1 MCETRKNKLFH
12 FSFLKSLN
20 IVILVSFVVS
30 LLLTGIVTL
39 ILNAQGK
46 LDSKAILVIVNVF
59 LVSLPLVLFILCV
72 VASAIF
78 SNSLF
83 KKKVIVR
90 KLSHIES
97 LLNIDV
103 LCLEKESAIVDG
115 SLVIKKIIPLKTVA
129 TEQYI
134 NQWLSNM
141 LRATN
146 DGGVVF
152 DTLNKQFDLE
162 LTAGVVS
169 VLHYNNEIKYSGA
182 SFKGGKTIV
191 LGSPEYTPI
200 KNKIGILKRCEED
213 ISKGC
218 QILIVAEGKEQI
230 SDNGYSGELEAIAL
244 IVLKDHVREGAFE
257 TFKWFKDNGV
267 DIKVISSDNPLVAS
281 VNAAEAG
288 IDNSDKY
295 ISLQGIE
302 SERLDDLVSQYTVFG
317 DATSEQKEAI
327 VTALKNNQQVM
338 MVGGN
343 QSGALAMKASNFA
356 VATNNSDANS
366 EKTADVILESPSLE
380 PLHSVINDSKIFM
393 NNLEKILSLSLA
405 KTAFVFIT
413 VLFFV
418 LFNNN
423 LKQCLFAFNHL
434 LLWDLITNGVAAFL
448 LMFDKNN
455 KKANNT
461 FYKNA
466 LRSAVPMAVLQIAGV
481 LTIFLL
487 YALQNNQLLSIGLYS
502 IDNVAVMCVLI
513 FTIFGIVSLYN
524 VCAPLNRFRKIA
536 VIIGASINVLAVAAI
551 MVISYLGNNSDIPYL
566 SMNGPTYF
574 LAAIIATLYSAL
586 YLFINRFIGIIKGD
600 NLKYEN

>member
-1 MCETRKNKLFH
+1 MCETRKNKLLH

-20 IVILVSFVVS
+20 IVILVSFVIS

-39 ILNAQGK
+39 ILNTQGK
-46 LDSKAILVIVNVF
+46 LDSKAILVIINVF
-59 LVSLPLVLFILCV
+59 LLSLPLVLFVLCV

-90 KLSHIES
+90 KLSHLES

-146 DGGVVF
+146 DGDVVF

-213 ISKGC
+213 IAKGC
-218 QILIVAEGKEQI
+218 QILAVAEGKEQI

-244 IVLKDHVREGAFE
+244 IALKDHVREGAFE

-267 DIKVISSDNPLVAS
+267 DIKVVSSDNPLVAS

-295 ISLQGIE
+295 ISLQEIE

-317 DATSEQKEAI
+317 DATTEQKEAI
-327 VTALKNNQQVM
+327 VTALKKNQQVM
-338 MVGGN
+338 VVGGN
-343 QSGALAMKASNFA
+343 QSSVLAMKASNFA
-356 VATNNSDANS
+356 VATNNSDVDS
-366 EKTADVILESPSLE
+366 TADVILESPSLE
-380 PLHSVINDSKIFM
+380 PLHSVINDSKVFM

-405 KTAFVFIT
+405 KIAFVFVA
-413 VLFFV
+413 VLFFA
-418 LFNNN
+418 LFNNS
-423 LKQCLFAFNHL
+423 LKQCLFVFNHL

-448 LMFDKNN
+448 LTFDKNN
-455 KKANNT
+455 KKANNAL
-461 FYKNA
+461 YKNA
-466 LRSAVPMAVLQIAGV
+466 LRSAVPMAILQIAGV
-481 LTIFLL
+481 LTVFLL

-502 IDNVAVMCVLI
+502 INNVATMCVLI
-513 FTIFGIVSLYN
+513 FIIFGIVSLYN
-524 VCAPLNRFRKIA
+524 VCAPLNRCRKIA